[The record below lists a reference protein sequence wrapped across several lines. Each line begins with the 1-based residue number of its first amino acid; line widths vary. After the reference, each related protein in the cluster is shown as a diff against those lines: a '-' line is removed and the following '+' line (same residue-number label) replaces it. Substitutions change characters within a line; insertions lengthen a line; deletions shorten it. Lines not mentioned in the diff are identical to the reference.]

1 MPPTALPA
9 PARRLARV
17 LLAYAFLDD
26 FVLLYPLYTLLF
38 AHTGLTT
45 AQISSLL
52 VIWSLTSVVLEVPS
66 GALADVTSRKALLTA
81 APLAGAA
88 GFALWVLVPSYP
100 AFAAGFV
107 LWGLKGALVSGAL
120 EALVYEELDRYG
132 AAGAFASVLGRAH
145 AAGTAGVVAATA
157 LAAPVVAAWG
167 YAGVGAASVAAG
179 AGGALVAL
187 ALPEHRA
194 GRAGRPPGTDGPGY
208 VATLAAGLREARRD
222 VRVRRLVLLVAGVAA
237 VWGAL
242 EEYTPLVAVAAGAPV
257 AAVPWW
263 EVVLWSGVAA
273 GSLVAA
279 RVANLAARSLAAG
292 LVLAALALAVGAGSG
307 RVGGLVLVALAF
319 GAFQAADV
327 VVAAWLQDAVS
338 GAARATVTSLAA
350 LGAELVAVLVYTL
363 DGALAGRLGDG
374 AAMAVLAGLY
384 LPVALVAWRAP
395 SDFPVTPAGEAE
407 RMVT

>member
-1 MPPTALPA
+1 MPPTALGA

-17 LLAYAFLDD
+17 LLAYAFLDE

-66 GALADVTSRKALLTA
+66 GALADVTSRKALLAA
-81 APLAGAA
+81 APVVGAA
-88 GFALWVLVPSYP
+88 GFALWVLAPSYA

-107 LWGLKGALVSGAL
+107 LWGAKGALVSGAL
-120 EALVYEELDRYG
+120 EALVYEELDRSG
-132 AAGAFASVLGRAH
+132 AADAFATVLGRAH
-145 AAGTAGVVAATA
+145 AVGTAGVVAATA

-167 YAGVGAASVAAG
+167 YTGVGAASVAAG
-179 AGGALVAL
+179 VAGGLVGL
-187 ALPEHRA
+187 ALPEHRT
-194 GRAGRPPGTDGPGY
+194 GRAEPTLDAGEPGY
-208 VATLAAGLREARRD
+208 VATLVAGLREARRD
-222 VRVRRLVLLVAGVAA
+222 VRVRRLVVLAAGVAA

-273 GSLVAA
+273 GSLVAG
-279 RVANLAARSLAAG
+279 RLAGIAPRALAVG
-292 LVLAALALAVGAGSG
+292 LVLAALAVGVGAGSG
-307 RVGGLVLVALAF
+307 RVGGLVLVAVGF

-327 VVAAWLQDAVS
+327 VVGAWLQDAVS
-338 GAARATVTSLAA
+338 GAARATVTSVAA

-363 DGALAGRLGDG
+363 DGALAGRVGDG
-374 AAMAVLAGLY
+374 AAMALLAGLY
-384 LPVALVAWRAP
+384 LPVALVAWRATVAP
-395 SDFPVTPAGEAE
+395 PLIRATLD
-407 RMVT
+407 R

>member
-1 MPPTALPA
+1 M
-9 PARRLARV
+9 
-17 LLAYAFLDD
+17 
-26 FVLLYPLYTLLF
+26 
-38 AHTGLTT
+38 
-45 AQISSLL
+45 
-52 VIWSLTSVVLEVPS
+52 
-66 GALADVTSRKALLTA
+66 
-81 APLAGAA
+81 
-88 GFALWVLVPSYP
+88 
-100 AFAAGFV
+100 
-107 LWGLKGALVSGAL
+107 
-120 EALVYEELDRYG
+120 
-132 AAGAFASVLGRAH
+132 
-145 AAGTAGVVAATA
+145 
-157 LAAPVVAAWG
+157 
-167 YAGVGAASVAAG
+167 
-179 AGGALVAL
+179 
-187 ALPEHRA
+187 
-194 GRAGRPPGTDGPGY
+194 
-208 VATLAAGLREARRD
+208 
-222 VRVRRLVLLVAGVAA
+222 LLVAGVAA

-273 GSLVAA
+273 GSLAAA